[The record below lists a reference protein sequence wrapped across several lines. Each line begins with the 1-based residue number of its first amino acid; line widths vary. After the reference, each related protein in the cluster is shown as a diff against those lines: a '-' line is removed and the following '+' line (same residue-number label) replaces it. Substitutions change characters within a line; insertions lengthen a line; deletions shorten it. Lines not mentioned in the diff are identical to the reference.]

1 MSVYGHE
8 RKAKTK
14 EQDYC
19 GCLGADARE
28 SEQILLSLR
37 LIPAGQKLQVDRAC
51 VALDPK
57 QSLFYPL
64 RLHLCQT
71 PHFDMLCNLPFRSL
85 EQLLI
90 SRIGD
95 LQIAESPVRVGIRGI
110 LRQHRLDQEIYGI
123 YIFCLR
129 DAVKILQ
136 DLYTALCF
144 GLHPYKVSQSSLK
157 RIGKERIGR
166 GLARKDITSQVA
178 ELAMNFADIYPFL
191 TAILI
196 GALIGTERQR
206 RLAEDKVRGVAGL
219 RTFTLIAL
227 LGALSA
233 TLANYYG
240 PTFALAAF
248 ASFTILVGIGYASSV
263 STLGRIDFTAAV
275 AAVVTFT
282 LGMLTRF
289 EESMLLAV
297 ALAILTTWILATRR
311 ISHHYVE
318 ALSETDILD
327 TLKMGIIALVIY
339 PLLPDTTLDPW
350 GVLNPREIWLMVV
363 LVSLIGYIGYV
374 LIRILGAERG
384 LTLTGILGGLV
395 SSTAVTTA
403 MASEVKINREIISS
417 AVFATVIASC
427 TMFPRVLFVV
437 LVVNRDLFIP
447 LLPKLLSMTIVGVA
461 LAYLLMR
468 KSAPLGKEVA
478 VKDPFRIVPALKFG
492 AFFAFVLLTSKLA
505 STYFGDAGAYAA
517 AVIGGLADVDAITL
531 SMATLA
537 KSTLNP
543 EIAATAITLAAITN
557 TLVKLSISYILGNRE
572 FGNRIATIFVPMILI
587 GLLVAV
593 LI

>member
-1 MSVYGHE
+1 
-8 RKAKTK
+8 
-14 EQDYC
+14 
-19 GCLGADARE
+19 
-28 SEQILLSLR
+28 
-37 LIPAGQKLQVDRAC
+37 
-51 VALDPK
+51 
-57 QSLFYPL
+57 
-64 RLHLCQT
+64 
-71 PHFDMLCNLPFRSL
+71 
-85 EQLLI
+85 
-90 SRIGD
+90 
-95 LQIAESPVRVGIRGI
+95 
-110 LRQHRLDQEIYGI
+110 
-123 YIFCLR
+123 
-129 DAVKILQ
+129 
-136 DLYTALCF
+136 
-144 GLHPYKVSQSSLK
+144 
-157 RIGKERIGR
+157 
-166 GLARKDITSQVA
+166 
-178 ELAMNFADIYPFL
+178 MNFADIYPFL

-233 TLANYYG
+233 TLADYYG

-318 ALSETDILD
+318 ALSDTDLLD

-339 PLLPDTTLDPW
+339 PLLPDTPLDPW

-363 LVSLIGYIGYV
+363 LVSLIGYVGYV

-384 LTLTGILGGLV
+384 LTLTGVLGGLV

-403 MASEVKINREIISS
+403 MATEVKVNREIISS

-427 TMFPRVLFVV
+427 TMFPRVLFVI
-437 LVVNRDLFIP
+437 LVVNRDLLLL
-447 LLPKLLSMTIVGVA
+447 LLPKLLSMAIVGIA

-505 STYFGDAGAYAA
+505 STYFGDAGAYVAA
-517 AVIGGLADVDAITL
+517 IISGLADVDAISL

-537 KSTLNP
+537 KSTLDP
-543 EIAATAITLAAITN
+543 AIAATAITLATITN
-557 TLVKLSISYILGNRE
+557 TLVKLSIAYILGNKE
-572 FGNRIATIFVPMILI
+572 FGNRIAAIFVPMIII
-587 GLLVAV
+587 GLLVTA